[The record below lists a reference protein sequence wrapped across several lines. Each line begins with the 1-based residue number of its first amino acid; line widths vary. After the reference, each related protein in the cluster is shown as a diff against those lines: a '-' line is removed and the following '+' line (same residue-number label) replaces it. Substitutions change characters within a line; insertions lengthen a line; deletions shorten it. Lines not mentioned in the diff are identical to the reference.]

1 MFLYQTKKQKQE
13 KAKIQTSK
21 ETVEEGRGKEICQFE
36 SCERESVIDRKS

>member
-21 ETVEEGRGKEICQFE
+21 ETVEGRGKEICQFE